1 MANTARIH
9 ALVIGINDYPIAHH
23 RLNGC
28 VNDARSLVSFL
39 EGQYPCDQLNIKE
52 VYDKEAT
59 RQGVIDAFGHFDAAV
74 DGDTCLFYYSGHGS
88 QTPGP
93 AEFLHL
99 DPDGM
104 LESMVCYD
112 SRIEHGR
119 DLMDKE
125 ISYLIWKATHG
136 KQLHFVTIFDCCH
149 SGEIDRDVNV
159 RSRMAEPA
167 RVPGQLRDFLGIES
181 YQESNVAG
189 ARRYS
194 PPTGSHIQLAAARSN
209 ETAKEMLID
218 GQPRGVFT
226 YSLLN
231 VLAQHPGAIT
241 YEELIAHL
249 RARVA
254 AKVGQQTPQLAAGED
269 DKRRLF
275 LGQAIQR
282 ETTYVVSYDTTLS
295 AWYVNAGQVHG
306 LPAGDP
312 GAIVFEVEAEGEVI
326 QAAADKVELQRCR
339 LSGLDH
345 LPQHPG
351 TYRATLASAP
361 YARLSVA
368 IVGDAPNAAKAVL
381 EQGFKDYPSISYE
394 VVDDEEKADY
404 LIRAIDNQLSLTL
417 PGDHRPVFRRAKG
430 YTPESVG
437 AFLENVEK
445 VAKWE
450 RVKSIHN
457 PNTSITDD
465 QFELRWLRVKDPI
478 SWDMDNDD
486 DPPTELLDWKQPQVF
501 SYQHNKNEAEE
512 DQRWRNPGFQ
522 LYLRN
527 NSQRTLFFS
536 VVNLE
541 STFRISNR
549 FLAAKELGPGEE
561 VWIMD
566 RPEADADGEPY
577 AYRTVPLGID
587 DKILAQG
594 VSEVSEYYKVFISTQ
609 EISTDSFVQ
618 KALAMDENWKG
629 THKGGRDAA
638 KRPARHDWRVVD
650 LSMTISRPGAATK
663 VKGGGQPAK
672 VGAALKLQLPAGCE
686 ATATLNAREAA
697 ARNLGNDR
705 LPDTIPGWTLRSL
718 GDGLANASPPAVL
731 ELFEVSGRD
740 LVSADHPAMVWMET
754 PPTPGE
760 LLVPVAY
767 DEATGLFYPIGA
779 MNEDGSLNLDY
790 LPEPTAEGTR
800 SLGGSIKIFFQ
811 KTIGQYLPMVYTHPQ
826 LAVAT
831 VTPRES
837 GSGSSAFELAYE
849 TDAAAVKAKVAG
861 ANRIALFI
869 HGIIGDTAEMP
880 KSLYLATDSAGKP
893 LADRYDLILT
903 FDYENLNNEIQ
914 KTAQELKEKLEKA
927 GLGAGHGKTLHLFA
941 HSMGGLVSRWMIEKE
956 DGNQI
961 VSRLFQLGTP
971 NQGSP
976 WSSVYE
982 MTSVLL
988 TYAVNG
994 SAFLQPYLATLRV
1007 VGKWLDKLFV
1017 TLEQMSPSGKFIRE
1031 ELNDST
1037 DPGVPYSIIAGNTR
1051 LVPVASPEG
1060 QAGLLKKVLSRFK
1073 QRGHYDALDLLLFK
1087 SANDIAV
1094 TVESIKVIPG
1104 GESRQYPPQTWEAAC
1119 DHLAYFASPAGLA
1132 AMALAIEAAD
1142 E

>member
-1 MANTARIH
+1 MAHTPRIH
-9 ALVIGINDYPIAHH
+9 VLVVGINKYPIAHH
-23 RLNGC
+23 CLNGC
-28 VNDARSLVSFL
+28 VNDAKSLVAFL
-39 EGQYPCDQLNIKE
+39 EGQYPCERLNIKE
-52 VYDKEAT
+52 VYDDQAT

-112 SRIEHGR
+112 SRIADGR

-136 KQLHFVTIFDCCH
+136 KQLHFVTLFDCCH
-149 SGEIDRDVNV
+149 SGEIDRDVSV

-181 YQESNVAG
+181 YQETQVAG

-194 PPTGSHIQLAAARSN
+194 PPVGSHIQLAAARSN
-209 ETAKEMLID
+209 ETAKEMLIE

-275 LGQAIQR
+275 LGQAMQQ
-282 ETTYVVSYDTTLS
+282 ETAYVVSYDTVQN
-295 AWYVNAGQVHG
+295 AWYANAGQVHG
-306 LPAGDP
+306 LPMGEPA
-312 GAIVFEVEAEGEVI
+312 AIIFELEVGGEVI
-326 QAAADKVELQRCR
+326 PAIADKVELQRCR

-345 LPQHPG
+345 LPHDPA
-351 TYRATLASAP
+351 THRAVLASAP
-361 YARLSVA
+361 YARLRVA
-368 IVGDAPNAAKAVL
+368 VDEAAPAAARAAL
-381 EQGFKDYPSISYE
+381 NQGFKDYPSISYA
-394 VVDDEEKADY
+394 VVEDALEADY

-417 PGDHRPVFRRAKG
+417 PGDQRPVFRRAKG
-430 YTPESVG
+430 YKAESVG

-465 QFELRWLRVKDPI
+465 QFELKWLRVKDPI
-478 SWDMDNDD
+478 SWDMDEDD
-486 DPPTELLDWKQPQVF
+486 NPPTESLDWKQPQVF
-501 SYQHNKNEAEE
+501 SYQYNKNEDDESL
-512 DQRWRNPGFQ
+512 RWRSPGFQ

-527 NSQRTLFFS
+527 TSRRTLFFS

-541 STFRISNR
+541 ATFRVSNR
-549 FLAAKELGPGEE
+549 FLAQQELGPGEE

-566 RPEADADGEPY
+566 RPEADAASDPY
-577 AYRTVPLGID
+577 AYRTIPLGID
-587 DKILAQG
+587 DKLLAQG
-594 VSEVSEYYKVFISTQ
+594 VSETSEYLKVFISTQ

-618 KALAMDENWKG
+618 KPLAMDENWQG
-629 THKGGRDAA
+629 VHKAGRDAA
-638 KRPARHDWRVVD
+638 QRPARHDWRVVD
-650 LSMTISRPGAATK
+650 LTMTVSRPGAATK
-663 VKGGGQPAK
+663 IKGGQAAK
-672 VGAALKLQLPAGCE
+672 VGGALKLQLPAGCE
-686 ATATLNAREAA
+686 ATAALNARQAA

-718 GDGLANASPPAVL
+718 GSGMANASPPAVL

-740 LVSADHPAMVWMET
+740 LVNADHPAMVWMEE
-754 PPTPGE
+754 PPLAGE
-760 LLVPVAY
+760 LIVPVAY
-767 DEATGLFYPIGA
+767 DEATGLFYPIGT

-811 KTIGQYLPMVYTHPQ
+811 KTIGQYLPMAYNHPQ

-837 GSGSSAFELAYE
+837 GTGASAFEMTYE
-849 TDAAAVKAKVAG
+849 TDAAVVKAKVAQ
-861 ANRIALFI
+861 ASRIALFI
-869 HGIIGDTAEMP
+869 HGVIGDTTEMP
-880 KSLYLATDSAGKP
+880 KSLYLAADSAGKP

-903 FDYENLNNEIQ
+903 FDYENLNTEIQ
-914 KTAQELKEKLEKA
+914 KTAQELKEKLENA
-927 GLGAGHGKTLHLFA
+927 GLGAGHGKTLHIFA

-956 DGNQI
+956 DGNQM
-961 VSRLFQLGTP
+961 VSRLFQFGTP

-976 WSSVYE
+976 LSSVYE
-982 MTSVLL
+982 MTTVLL

-994 SAFLQPYLATLRV
+994 AAFLQPYLATLRIA
-1007 VGKWLDKLFV
+1007 GKWLDKLFV
-1017 TLEQMSPSGKFIRE
+1017 TLEQMSPSGKFLKE

-1051 LVPVASPEG
+1051 LIPVAAPEK
-1060 QAGLLKKVLSRFK
+1060 QASLLKKVLSRFK

-1087 SANDIAV
+1087 SPNDIAV
-1094 TVESIKVIPG
+1094 TVESIKAIPG

-1119 DHLAYFASPAGLA
+1119 DHMAYFAAPAGLA
-1132 AMALAIEAAD
+1132 VMVLAIEAA
-1142 E
+1142 EA